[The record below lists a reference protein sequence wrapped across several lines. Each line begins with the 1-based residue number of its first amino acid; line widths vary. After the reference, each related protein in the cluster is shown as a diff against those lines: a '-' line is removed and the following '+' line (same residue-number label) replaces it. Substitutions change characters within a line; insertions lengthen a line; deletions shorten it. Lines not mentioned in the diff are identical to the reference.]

1 MVAVSEPHRLQ
12 TGSEGLGHLAD
23 RVSVQGHPSG
33 ARGRAGG
40 KCAPPKRAGKG
51 QAAPAMSRAEAGVAH
66 ASWASGGGGRRAGWA
81 ALGTRVRCA
90 WTVTVH
96 GRPRAVGRSTARI
109 GTGEIAISSIL
120 GNGEIAISSILCTGE
135 IAISSLLARQLES
148 APVATLRR
156 HPGVRRYLWRKSC
169 DFYGPALLVWCEP
182 RRNRCAIRDRVHVL
196 LTRRVRSHGRHGV
209 RGGRMDLSFRSTGR
223 THYNSRGGGKS
234 AQKRKRV
241 GPVASYTTLQRG
253 SHPAHPTQIPMLGRP
268 AWTDRVADGS
278 GRRTTVL

>member
-1 MVAVSEPHRLQ
+1 M
-12 TGSEGLGHLAD
+12 
-23 RVSVQGHPSG
+23 
-33 ARGRAGG
+33 
-40 KCAPPKRAGKG
+40 
-51 QAAPAMSRAEAGVAH
+51 
-66 ASWASGGGGRRAGWA
+66 
-81 ALGTRVRCA
+81 
-90 WTVTVH
+90 H

-268 AWTDRVADGS
+268 AWRPGRGRLGSTHDGPLTVLGRTATPQPITGRDRITKNETEDDSVHS
-278 GRRTTVL
+278 GREASKERSPI